1 MRWKIIAVNSIIVL
15 LVGVLS
21 YALLRAGL
29 GDLASNP
36 TQLKGEAER
45 ALAAANGKLELDAV
59 RTERWLATMAN
70 EKASREVFRAGTVNA
85 RQEEATEYSNR
96 LLSSAV
102 SNPVFDQMAPAL
114 VTVVDA
120 NGITLGRNGTNLGR
134 GEDFAAG
141 HPSVKA
147 AIAQGVTATDVW
159 ADAKTSQLLSVSYA
173 PVRDDDRKV
182 LGALARRYAP
192 QRRTPSA
199 HRRADQRNRP
209 HSRHSGRCRTVDLK
223 AKSTAVSPA
232 RLVGGRPVSPQR
244 GGSRDGYQRAT
255 ELSFRGGPAES
266 LLAAA
271 PLSGYG
277 DGKRAVLISVS
288 PASLI
293 ESISGLLWPVFA
305 VTGLGILLV
314 CLGGFLLGNYLS
326 RPIEELE
333 EGLLTILNG
342 KTDLRFEIEHAELG
356 GLVFRLNSLL
366 NQLMGVQE
374 DDTDE
379 EGRPS
384 RPPAA
389 SDFQDALAVDERSV
403 SAPAANVDMALVT
416 ALRSEPENSYYGRLF
431 REYIA
436 AKRSLGDPID
446 HISEASFVG
455 RIRNSEGEM
464 REKHGKPVRYR
475 VETRGREVDSH
486 RSPAL
491 VATKSET
498 ARAPGPPIRDF

>member
-21 YALLRAGL
+21 FALLRAAL
-29 GDLASNP
+29 GDIASNP
-36 TQLKGEAER
+36 TQLKGTAER

-59 RTERWLATMAN
+59 RTERWLATVAN

-96 LLSSAV
+96 LLSQAV
-102 SNPVFDQMAPAL
+102 TNPVFDQMAPAL

-120 NGITLGRNGTNLGR
+120 NGVSLGRNGTNLGR
-134 GEDFAAG
+134 GEDLGAA

-159 ADAKTSQLLSVSYA
+159 ADASQLLSVSYA

-182 LGALARRYAP
+182 LGLLLVGTPLNDGRL
-192 QRRTPSA
+192 QRTA
-199 HRRADQRNRP
+199 ELT
-209 HSRHSGRCRTVDLK
+209 SGTGLILGIPAGANIDLK
-223 AKSTAVSPA
+223 AKSGSVSAPM
-232 RLVGGRPVSPQR
+232 LTSLGQSPQKEAVLATVASGHGAFIP
-244 GGSRDGYQRAT
+244 GGSD
-255 ELSFRGGPAES
+255 ELIT
-266 LLAAA
+266 AA

-293 ESISGLLWPVFA
+293 ESVSGLLWPVFA

-403 SAPAANVDMALVT
+403 SAPATSVDATLVA
-416 ALRSEPENSYYGRLF
+416 ALRSEPENNYYGRLF

-446 HISEASFVG
+446 HITEANFVG

-475 VETRGREVDSH
+475 VETRGKEVILIAVPLS
-486 RSPAL
+486 
-491 VATKSET
+491 
-498 ARAPGPPIRDF
+498 

>member
-96 LLSSAV
+96 LLSSAAT
-102 SNPVFDQMAPAL
+102 NPVFDQMAPAL

-134 GEDFAAG
+134 GEDLSAG

-182 LGALARRYAP
+182 LGLLLVGTPLNDGRL
-192 QRRTPSA
+192 QRTA
-199 HRRADQRNRP
+199 ELT
-209 HSRHSGRCRTVDLK
+209 SGTGLILGIPAGAAVDLK
-223 AKSTAVSPA
+223 AKSTTVSPA
-232 RLVGGRPVSPQR
+232 VLTAVAQSPLKEAVLQTVAS
-244 GGSRDGYQRAT
+244 GHGA
-255 ELSFRGGPAES
+255 FIPGGPTES

-403 SAPAANVDMALVT
+403 SAPSASVDMALVT

-475 VETRGREVDSH
+475 VETRGKEVILIAVPLS
-486 RSPAL
+486 
-491 VATKSET
+491 
-498 ARAPGPPIRDF
+498 

>member
-1 MRWKIIAVNSIIVL
+1 MRWKIIAVNSLIVL

-21 YALLRAGL
+21 FALLKAGL

-59 RTERWLATMAN
+59 RAERWLATMAN
-70 EKASREVFRAGTVNA
+70 ERASREVFRAGTVNA
-85 RQEEATEYSNR
+85 RQEEATEYSNK
-96 LLSSAV
+96 LLSQAV
-102 SNPVFDQMAPAL
+102 TNPVFDQMAPAL
-114 VTVVDA
+114 VMMVDA
-120 NGITLGRNGTNLGR
+120 NGVSLGRNGTNLGR
-134 GEDFAAG
+134 GEDLGAA

-182 LGALARRYAP
+182 LGLLLVGTPLNDGRL
-192 QRRTPSA
+192 QRT
-199 HRRADQRNRP
+199 ADLT
-209 HSRHSGRCRTVDLK
+209 SGTGLVLGIPAGGNVDLK
-223 AKSTAVSPA
+223 AKSNSVTATVLSSLAQSPA
-232 RLVGGRPVSPQR
+232 KDAVLGTVASGHGAFIPGGTPDELV
-244 GGSRDGYQRAT
+244 
-255 ELSFRGGPAES
+255 
-266 LLAAA
+266 AAA

-288 PASLI
+288 PSSLI
-293 ESISGLLWPVFA
+293 ESVSGLLWPVFA

-403 SAPAANVDMALVT
+403 SAPATSVDAALVA
-416 ALRSEPENSYYGRLF
+416 ALRSEPENTYYGRLF

-475 VETRGREVDSH
+475 IETRGREVILIAVPLS
-486 RSPAL
+486 
-491 VATKSET
+491 
-498 ARAPGPPIRDF
+498 

>member
-21 YALLRAGL
+21 YALLRAAL
-29 GDLASNP
+29 GDLASN
-36 TQLKGEAER
+36 TAQLKADAER
-45 ALAAANGKLELDAV
+45 ALAAANTKLELDAV

-70 EKASREVFRAGTVNA
+70 EKASRELFKAGTVSA

-96 LLSSAV
+96 LLSAAV
-102 SNPVFDQMAPAL
+102 TNPVFDQMTPTL
-114 VTVVDA
+114 VAVVDA
-120 NGITLGRNGTNLGR
+120 NGISLGRNGTNMGR
-134 GEDFAAG
+134 GEDLATG
-141 HPSVKA
+141 HPSLKA

-159 ADAKTSQLLSVSYA
+159 ADAKSSQLMSVSYA

-182 LGALARRYAP
+182 LGALLVGTPLTDGRL
-192 QRRTPSA
+192 QRTA
-199 HRRADQRNRP
+199 ELT
-209 HSRHSGRCRTVDLK
+209 SGRGLILGIPTGANIDLK
-223 AKSTAVSPA
+223 AKSSNVSPAILTAVSQSPLKEEVA
-232 RLVGGRPVSPQR
+232 GTVSTGHGAFLP
-244 GGSRDGYQRAT
+244 
-255 ELSFRGGPAES
+255 GGPPEV
-266 LLAAA
+266 LLTAA

-277 DGKRAVLISVS
+277 DGKRAVLVAVS

-293 ESISGLLWPVFA
+293 ESVNALLWPVLA

-333 EGLLTILNG
+333 EGLLAILNG

-384 RPPAA
+384 RPPQA
-389 SDFQDALAVDERSV
+389 SDFSDALAVDERSV
-403 SAPAANVDMALVT
+403 QATDVDAGLVA
-416 ALRSEPENSYYGRLF
+416 ALRAEPAESYYLRLF

-436 AKRSLGDPID
+436 AKRSLGDPTE
-446 HISEASFVG
+446 HITEATFVG
-455 RIRNSEGEM
+455 RIRTSENEM
-464 REKHGKPVRYR
+464 NQKHGKPVRYR
-475 VETRGREVDSH
+475 VETRGREVVLIAVPLS
-486 RSPAL
+486 
-491 VATKSET
+491 
-498 ARAPGPPIRDF
+498 

>member
-21 YALLRAGL
+21 FALLKAGL

-59 RTERWLATMAN
+59 RAERWLSTMAN
-70 EKASREVFRAGTVNA
+70 EKSSREVFRAGTVNA
-85 RQEEATEYSNR
+85 RQEEATEYSNK
-96 LLSSAV
+96 LLSQAV
-102 SNPVFDQMAPAL
+102 TNAVFDQMAPAL

-120 NGITLGRNGTNLGR
+120 NGISLGRNGTNLGR
-134 GEDFAAG
+134 GEDLGAG

-182 LGALARRYAP
+182 LGLLLVGTPLNDGRL
-192 QRRTPSA
+192 QRTA
-199 HRRADQRNRP
+199 ELT
-209 HSRHSGRCRTVDLK
+209 SGTGLILGIPAGSNIDLK
-223 AKSTAVSPA
+223 AKSNTVTATVLTSLAQSPLKEA
-232 RLVGGRPVSPQR
+232 VLATVASGHGAFIP
-244 GGSRDGYQRAT
+244 GGSAD
-255 ELSFRGGPAES
+255 E

-288 PASLI
+288 PSSLI
-293 ESISGLLWPVFA
+293 ESVTGLLWPVFA

-389 SDFQDALAVDERSV
+389 ADFQDALAVDERSV
-403 SAPAANVDMALVT
+403 SAPATSADAALVA
-416 ALRSEPENSYYGRLF
+416 ALRSEPENTYYGRLF

-475 VETRGREVDSH
+475 IETRGREVILIAVPLS
-486 RSPAL
+486 
-491 VATKSET
+491 
-498 ARAPGPPIRDF
+498 

>member
-1 MRWKIIAVNSIIVL
+1 VL
-15 LVGVLS
+15 
-21 YALLRAGL
+21 
-29 GDLASNP
+29 
-36 TQLKGEAER
+36 
-45 ALAAANGKLELDAV
+45 
-59 RTERWLATMAN
+59 
-70 EKASREVFRAGTVNA
+70 
-85 RQEEATEYSNR
+85 
-96 LLSSAV
+96 SAV
-102 SNPVFDQMAPAL
+102 SQSPLKEAVLA
-114 VTVVDA
+114 TVA
-120 NGITLGRNGTNLGR
+120 S
-134 GEDFAAG
+134 G
-141 HPSVKA
+141 H
-147 AIAQGVTATDVW
+147 
-159 ADAKTSQLLSVSYA
+159 
-173 PVRDDDRKV
+173 
-182 LGALARRYAP
+182 GAFIP
-192 QRRTPSA
+192 
-199 HRRADQRNRP
+199 
-209 HSRHSGRCRTVDLK
+209 
-223 AKSTAVSPA
+223 
-232 RLVGGRPVSPQR
+232 
-244 GGSRDGYQRAT
+244 
-255 ELSFRGGPAES
+255 GGPPDE

-389 SDFQDALAVDERSV
+389 SDFQEALAVDERSV
-403 SAPAANVDMALVT
+403 SAPTGVDAALVA
-416 ALRSEPENSYYGRLF
+416 ALRSESEASYYGRLF

-436 AKRSLGDPID
+436 AKRGLGDPID
-446 HISEASFVG
+446 HITEASFVG

-464 REKHGKPVRYR
+464 QEKHGKPVRYR
-475 VETRGREVDSH
+475 VETRGREVILIAVPLS
-486 RSPAL
+486 
-491 VATKSET
+491 
-498 ARAPGPPIRDF
+498 